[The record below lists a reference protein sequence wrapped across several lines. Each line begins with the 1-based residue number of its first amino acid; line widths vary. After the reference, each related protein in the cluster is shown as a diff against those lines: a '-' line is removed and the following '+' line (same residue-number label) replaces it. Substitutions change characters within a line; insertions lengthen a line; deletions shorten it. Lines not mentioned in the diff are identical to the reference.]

1 MNGDGVYKATLV
13 TLIVYIV
20 VNCLALWT
28 SLPFLALLNI
38 GVAIYGGIAI
48 KRRQTSR
55 VAIFS
60 GILVFKMVSDLVAWL
75 YMAYVVLMGNYRSP
89 KFSGQLRSV
98 ALFGLTYLVQI
109 PLLILTLIHLN
120 REYKREQSQESS
132 QTAVP
137 VYSSEPATFIQ
148 VNQTADQMTIQ
159 QQPTIYPVVQQQQP
173 SVYMFEAQA
182 NVMREMGFTN
192 ESLVKST
199 LEKYNGDVASAVREI
214 VAPSQL

>member
-28 SLPFLALLNI
+28 KFPYLALLSI
-38 GVAIYGGIAI
+38 GVAIYGGIAM
-48 KRRQTSR
+48 KRKQTSR

-60 GILVFKMVSDLVAWL
+60 GILIFKMFSDLAAWL
-75 YMAYVVLMGNYRSP
+75 YMVYIVLTGNFRSP
-89 KFSGQLRSV
+89 FFGAQVR
-98 ALFGLTYLVQI
+98 AAGLFGLAYLVQI
-109 PLLILTLIHLN
+109 PLVILTMIHLN
-120 REYKREQSQESS
+120 REYKREQSQIE
-132 QTAVP
+132 AP
-137 VYSSEPATFIQ
+137 EYSSEPATFIQ
-148 VNQTADQMTIQ
+148 INQAADQMTVQ
-159 QQPTIYPVVQQQQP
+159 QQPTTIYPVVQQQQP

-192 ESLVKST
+192 ELLVKST

-214 VAPSQL
+214 VASSQL